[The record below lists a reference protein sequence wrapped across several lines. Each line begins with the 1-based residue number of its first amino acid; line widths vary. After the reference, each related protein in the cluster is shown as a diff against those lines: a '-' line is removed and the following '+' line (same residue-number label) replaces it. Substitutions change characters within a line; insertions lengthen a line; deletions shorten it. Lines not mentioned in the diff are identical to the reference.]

1 MSKIKKYIFGNKKQK
16 AKVKNNMAK
25 ELFGKNTVFL
35 VGAGIM
41 GYVILKNMSYSGS
54 SKKSSPAKN
63 PAFTYP
69 QGTPLTDTQE
79 DELRNAILSNLG
91 INPKEGSMQDGSKM
105 TEQIHAQAVTDI
117 NAAMAYYPDTSNQKS
132 TERALQEI
140 LNDLIQYKDQLV
152 AAPEGVGMG
161 PISGFSGVY

>member
-1 MSKIKKYIFGNKKQK
+1 
-16 AKVKNNMAK
+16 MAG

-41 GYVILKNMSYSGS
+41 GYVILKNVSYSGS
-54 SKKSSPAKN
+54 PNAAKN

-69 QGTPLTDTQE
+69 QGTPLTDEQE
-79 DELRNAILSNLG
+79 EGVKNAVLANLG

-105 TEQIHAQAVTDI
+105 TEQIHAKAVSEL

-132 TERALQEI
+132 TERPIQDI

-152 AAPEGVGMG
+152 QAPEGVGMG

>member
-1 MSKIKKYIFGNKKQK
+1 MKS
-16 AKVKNNMAK
+16 NNMMYLAVAA
-25 ELFGKNTVFL
+25 GAFL
-35 VGAGIM
+35 V
-41 GYVILKNMSYSGS
+41 LKSRDSGNG
-54 SKKSSPAKN
+54 KTAMAKN

-69 QGTPLTDTQE
+69 QGTPLTDEQE
-79 DELRNAILSNLG
+79 QGVRNAVLANLG

-105 TEQIHAQAVTDI
+105 TEQIHAQAVSGL

-132 TERALQEI
+132 TERPIQDI

-152 AAPEGVGMG
+152 QAPEEVGMG